1 MAKIDL
7 PGAKSFDADNIPVVT
22 IPRSFRKSYGNM
34 FLIIAILIAEAI
46 GAYTII
52 GLNYSSIY
60 QWVYGTKPN
69 FGVTYEFSD
78 IVINP
83 AESKGQRFLVCSIS
97 IQLRHE
103 RDIADVKLKE
113 FIIKDAINTLLS
125 KKSVDELQSVDGRI
139 NLKQEIGI
147 VINSILEDTATRNV
161 FFTKYVMQ

>member
-1 MAKIDL
+1 MAKNDL

-22 IPRSFRKSYGNM
+22 IPRSFRKSYGNT
-34 FLIIAILIAEAI
+34 FLIAAILIAEAI

-52 GLNYSSIY
+52 ALNYQPLYKWI
-60 QWVYGTKPN
+60 YGTAPN
-69 FGVTYEFSD
+69 FGVTYEFAD

-97 IQLRHE
+97 IQMRSE
-103 RDIADVKLKE
+103 QDIEDVKLKE

-125 KKSVDELQSVDGRI
+125 KKSVDELQSVEGRVI
-139 NLKQEIGI
+139 LKQEIGV
-147 VINSILEDTATRNV
+147 VINSILEDTAVRNV